1 MPASCW
7 KSELVSRCT
16 FHDEQTIDKPFVLFI
31 TQNHMSKLS
40 SANASRCNG
49 STNGFGSLS
58 GSIPSDDL
66 RSVEEIDSTHNT
78 LKLMHK
84 AQRISDWVEYSRLQ
98 ATLSFN

>member
-1 MPASCW
+1 MPASCG
-7 KSELVSRCT
+7 KHDLVSRCT
-16 FHDEQTIDKPFVLFI
+16 FHDEQTIVKPFVMFI
-31 TQNHMSKLS
+31 FKSMSQLS

-66 RSVEEIDSTHNT
+66 RSTEEINSTHNT
-78 LKLMHK
+78 IKLMHK
-84 AQRISDWVEYSRLQ
+84 AQRVSDWAEYSRLQ